1 MVPFSRLLEALRL
14 IADPRR
20 PQGRRYPLPHLL
32 LFSVLAI
39 LSGANSYRTI
49 RIFIRERNEVLAQ
62 SFGLGLRTVPAV
74 NTLRTVLQALKAEDL
89 ENAFRQHAQ
98 ALLPSAPEPE
108 AATTEPKRRR
118 VIALDGKALRHS
130 FDHVTDQKAAQV
142 LSAFACE
149 HAIILAHMEVDDKS
163 NEIPAAQ
170 ELIKALGVKG
180 VIFTADA
187 MHCQK
192 KHSSAPPIPAIS

>member
-1 MVPFSRLLEALRL
+1 MVPFSRLLEALHM

-49 RIFIRERNEVLAQ
+49 RIFIRERNGVLDQ
-62 SFGLGLRTVPAV
+62 LFGLGLRKVPAI
-74 NTLRTVLQALKAEDL
+74 NTLRTVLQALKVEDL
-89 ENAFRQHAQ
+89 ESAFRQHAQ
-98 ALLPSAPEPE
+98 ALLPPAPEPE
-108 AATTEPKRRR
+108 AATEPDRRP
-118 VIALDGKALRHS
+118 VIALDGKVLRHS
-130 FDHVTDQKAAQV
+130 FDHVADQKAAQV

-170 ELIKALGVKG
+170 ELIKTLGLTG

-192 KHSSAPPIPAIS
+192 KHSSAPPRPAIS